1 MLRPDAILRRCSDVR
16 FRTVLDEGVVLK
28 QATAEILVV
37 NEVGARALELLDGQ
51 RALADVHSTLAGEFE
66 ATSDDIS
73 RDLDVYLAELLEI
86 GVIEEIG

>member
-1 MLRPDAILRRCSDVR
+1 MLRADAILRRCSDVR

-37 NEVGARALELLDGQ
+37 SEVGARALELLDGQ
-51 RALADVHSTLAGEFE
+51 RPLAEVHSTLVGEFD
-66 ATSDDIS
+66 ATSEEIR
-73 RDLDVYLAELLEI
+73 RDLDAYLAELLAI